1 MSQYGEP
8 WVLSE
13 QRGSGDMEPE
23 LTPHN
28 ADGNPIVDMFVGYEE
43 SEAPR
48 ISHAHRIV
56 ACVNACRD
64 MDDDL
69 VRDIDPPKLTAFVK
83 AVGTLNPAG
92 IPKLIEAVT
101 KILQACH
108 EAKSHGWE
116 DHTNF
121 TQTLETALEACYL
134 TPPPDS
140 VP

>member
-8 WVLSE
+8 WSLLDHGGAGAKYSL
-13 QRGSGDMEPE
+13 QDASGGELLAAEEWFSKEPE
-23 LTPHN
+23 AETI
-28 ADGNPIVDMFVGYEE
+28 ARVAKVGY
-43 SEAPR
+43 AD
-48 ISHAHRIV
+48 RIV
-56 ACVNACRD
+56 ACVNACAG
-64 MDDDL
+64 
-69 VRDIDPPKLTAFVK
+69 ITS
-83 AVGTLNPAG
+83 PAG

-108 EAKSHGWE
+108 EAKAHGWE

-121 TQTLETALEACYL
+121 TQTLEAALEGCYL